1 MKNDR
6 DRTGWP
12 RRGILAAAAA
22 LPLARPGLV
31 RAHAWPGRP
40 VRVIVPF
47 PPGGAIDAMIR
58 LVAPALEPALGQSV
72 VIENRSGA
80 GGAVGTEAA
89 AQARDGHTL
98 LMTALTHV
106 TLAALNPQLPYA
118 AFEDFMPLAPVGTV
132 PNVVVVPA
140 ASPIRDIAGLVAA
153 ARARPG
159 QLTYGSAGTGTSLH
173 LCGALFAARAGI
185 DLLHVPYRGSAPAV
199 TDLVSGRID
208 MMFDSA
214 TSAAPH
220 VASGRLRPLAVTTT
234 RRSTLQPQLPTVA
247 EAGVPGYAVDWWYA
261 LLAPRGVPDDGRR
274 RFAAAVGAALQTP
287 ELRERFA
294 AIQCEPM
301 EGGADELGA
310 LIARDRATWFEVVQR
325 LGLRAE

>member
-1 MKNDR
+1 
-6 DRTGWP
+6 
-12 RRGILAAAAA
+12 
-22 LPLARPGLV
+22 
-31 RAHAWPGRP
+31 
-40 VRVIVPF
+40 
-47 PPGGAIDAMIR
+47 
-58 LVAPALEPALGQSV
+58 
-72 VIENRSGA
+72 
-80 GGAVGTEAA
+80 
-89 AQARDGHTL
+89 
-98 LMTALTHV
+98 
-106 TLAALNPQLPYA
+106 
-118 AFEDFMPLAPVGTV
+118 
-132 PNVVVVPA
+132 VPA